1 MAGVTCT
8 FCHAENP
15 EGEQLCQECF
25 RKLPAAAPEPDG
37 ERSPEPVPEAVARR
51 APEPAAEVLA
61 NCPHCGEE
69 VPDPRNQVCVECHGS
84 LVRTEASLRLSF
96 PGGEV
101 IVHPGEEVAVG
112 RDPANSP
119 VSDVFAERDNVSRL
133 HATTGVDAD
142 GAWVRD
148 ENSTNGSYVNDVPV
162 PPGARVRLAEGD
174 TLRLAADVTATVHL
188 DSATAASP

>member
-1 MAGVTCT
+1 MASVTCT

-25 RKLPAAAPEPDG
+25 RKLPAAAPAPDPDG
-37 ERSPEPVPEAVARR
+37 
-51 APEPAAEVLA
+51 APAPQPAAEAASESPEVLP

-96 PGGEV
+96 SGGEV
-101 IVHPGEEVAVG
+101 IVHPGQEVGVG

-119 VSDVFAERDNVSRL
+119 VSDVFADRDNVSRL

-148 ENSTNGSYVNDVPV
+148 ENSTNGTFVNDVPV

-174 TLRLAADVTATVHL
+174 TLRLAADVAATVHL
-188 DSATAASP
+188 DSAEPGAR